1 MMKKDMGCKLV
12 SSIEYIV
19 LSQERKRKEKF
30 KIVRK
35 EEVRNQEKKDSI
47 KLISWL
53 VKKGKENKK
62 NAMINSIE

>member
-1 MMKKDMGCKLV
+1 MKKDMGCKLV

>member
-35 EEVRNQEKKDSI
+35 EVVRNQEKKDSI
-47 KLISWL
+47 KLVSWL